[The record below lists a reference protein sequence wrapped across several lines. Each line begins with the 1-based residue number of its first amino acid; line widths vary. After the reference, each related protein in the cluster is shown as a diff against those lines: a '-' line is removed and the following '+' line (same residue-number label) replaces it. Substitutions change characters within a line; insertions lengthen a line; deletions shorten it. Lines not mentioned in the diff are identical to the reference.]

1 MQKVELHRLYITW
14 EVHIFLNLIYS
25 QTDSHKEL
33 STIIEKA
40 KHKWLLRLLHY
51 GLNIGITFDDLK
63 SRDEKSINTLLEN
76 FQKPSKLSN
85 NVNVPKQE
93 YDYPQ
98 NAGKKAEI
106 MILPL
111 SIDDETTTSG
121 TASIFTQRQS
131 VMAVGRS
138 CICSASI
145 LFLLLFC
152 CLSRSLCHLSTF
164 LFGFCRVLSDGEVAM
179 NIDEMD

>member
-1 MQKVELHRLYITW
+1 M
-14 EVHIFLNLIYS
+14 
-25 QTDSHKEL
+25 
-33 STIIEKA
+33 
-40 KHKWLLRLLHY
+40 LHY

-121 TASIFTQRQS
+121 TASIIQKSLVFNVNVQVITFQRITRQES
-131 VMAVGRS
+131 
-138 CICSASI
+138 SI
-145 LFLLLFC
+145 FQQQGKDSF
-152 CLSRSLCHLSTF
+152 STK
-164 LFGFCRVLSDGEVAM
+164 A
-179 NIDEMD
+179 

>member
-1 MQKVELHRLYITW
+1 MKSSYI
-14 EVHIFLNLIYS
+14 LNLIYS

-40 KHKWLLRLLHY
+40 KHRWLLRLLHY

-63 SRDEKSINTLLEN
+63 SRDEKSINALLEN

-98 NAGKKAEI
+98 NAGEKK
-106 MILPL
+106 
-111 SIDDETTTSG
+111 SSG
-121 TASIFTQRQS
+121 NDFTF
-131 VMAVGRS
+131 V
-138 CICSASI
+138 
-145 LFLLLFC
+145 
-152 CLSRSLCHLSTF
+152 H
-164 LFGFCRVLSDGEVAM
+164 
-179 NIDEMD
+179 

>member
-40 KHKWLLRLLHY
+40 KHRWLLRLLHD

-85 NVNVPKQE
+85 KVNVPKQE

-121 TASIFTQRQS
+121 TASIIQKSLVFNVNVQVITFERITWQES
-131 VMAVGRS
+131 
-138 CICSASI
+138 SI
-145 LFLLLFC
+145 FQQQEKDSF
-152 CLSRSLCHLSTF
+152 STK
-164 LFGFCRVLSDGEVAM
+164 A
-179 NIDEMD
+179 